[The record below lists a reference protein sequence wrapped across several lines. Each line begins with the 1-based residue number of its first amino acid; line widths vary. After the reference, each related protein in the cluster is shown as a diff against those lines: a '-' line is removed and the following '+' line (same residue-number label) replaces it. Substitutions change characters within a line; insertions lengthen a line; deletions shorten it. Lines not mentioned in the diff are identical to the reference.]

1 MARPLRIEFPGAVYH
16 ITSRGNAKQD
26 IFLNDRDRTGFLKIL
41 HTVVERFNWVVH
53 CYCLMNNHYHL
64 VVETPDA
71 NLSRGMRQLN
81 GVYTQ
86 KFNWWYNRTGH
97 TFQGRYK
104 SILVEKQNYLL
115 EVCRYVV
122 LNPVR
127 AHLIL
132 DPYEWNW
139 SSYRA
144 TAGYEKPTECLTV
157 DWVLGRFSNR
167 REEARKSYQIFI
179 REGIGKNPFTKELA
193 GKIILGTERFVEAMT
208 QIIENKEEMKEV
220 PRVQRYVGRPT
231 LKDLFNTKDQT
242 DKDALR
248 LSMRVAYCHGYTM
261 KEIGDHLGIHYATV
275 SRALKRAEKKCV
287 IARPDPT

>member
-16 ITSRGNAKQD
+16 VTSRGNAQQN
-26 IFLNDRDRTGFLKIL
+26 IFLNDTDHKNFLKIL
-41 HTVVERFNWVVH
+41 DTVVERFNWLVH

-86 KFNWWYNRTGH
+86 KFNWLHNSTGH

-104 SILVEKQNYLL
+104 SILVEKQSYLL

-127 AHLIL
+127 AQLII
-132 DPYEWNW
+132 DPYNWKW

-144 TAGYEKPTECLTV
+144 TAGYEKPIKCLTI
-157 DWVLGRFSNR
+157 DWVLGQFGNR
-167 REEARKSYQIFI
+167 RDEARRSYQSFVK
-179 REGIGKNPFTKELA
+179 EGIDKKSFGKELA
-193 GKIILGTERFVEAMT
+193 GKIILGTEEFIKAIR
-208 QIIENKEEMKEV
+208 QIIETEEETEEV
-220 PRVQRYVGRPT
+220 PRFQRYVGRPT
-231 LKDLFNTKDQT
+231 LEELFKIKDHA
-242 DKDALR
+242 DKDSLR
-248 LSMRVAYCHGYTM
+248 LSMKAAYNHGYTM
-261 KEIGDHLGIHYATV
+261 KEIGNHLGIHYATV
-275 SRALKRAEKKCV
+275 SRALKRAEKNV
-287 IARPDPT
+287 